1 MIYRKI
7 PIKQITRKTVKS
19 DVYNYTALYDL
30 ALDPNSNK
38 YFISIFYMLN
48 DSIDVQLSVT
58 KTIDTRYIKQIYC
71 SNLDVFTI
79 LTVDGMLRQLKQE
92 FWDKYNITVATENDT
107 FKELIRELQN
117 TLISTFEFE
126 NY

>member
-1 MIYRKI
+1 MMYRRF
-7 PIKQITRKTVKS
+7 PIEQITRKTVKS
-19 DVYNYTALYDL
+19 DIHNYTALYDIS
-30 ALDPNSNK
+30 LDPNSYK
-38 YFISIFYMLN
+38 YFISLFYMLN

-58 KTIDTRYIKQIYC
+58 KTIDTNYIKQIYY
-71 SNLDVFTI
+71 SNLDVFAI

-92 FWDKYNITVATENDT
+92 FWDKYSIAIATDNDT

-117 TLISTFEFE
+117 TLISTFE

>member
-1 MIYRKI
+1 MMYRRF
-7 PIKQITRKTVKS
+7 PIEQITRKTVKS
-19 DVYNYTALYDL
+19 DIHNYTALYDISC
-30 ALDPNSNK
+30 DPNSNK
-38 YFISIFYMLN
+38 YFISLFYMLN

-58 KTIDTRYIKQIYC
+58 KTIDTNYIKQIYC
-71 SNLDVFTI
+71 SNLDVFVI

-92 FWDKYNITVATENDT
+92 FWDKYSIAIATDNDT

-117 TLISTFEFE
+117 VLVSMFE

>member
-1 MIYRKI
+1 MMYRQF
-7 PIKQITRKTVKS
+7 PIEPITRRTVKS
-19 DVYNYTALYDL
+19 DIHNYTALYDIS
-30 ALDPNSNK
+30 LDLNSNK
-38 YFISIFYMLN
+38 YFISLFYMLN

-58 KTIDTRYIKQIYC
+58 KTIDTNYIKQIYY
-71 SNLDVFTI
+71 SNLDVFAA

-92 FWDKYNITVATENDT
+92 FWDKYSIAVATENDT

-117 TLISTFEFE
+117 ALISTFE

>member
-1 MIYRKI
+1 MMYRRF
-7 PIKQITRKTVKS
+7 PIEQITRKTVKS
-19 DVYNYTALYDL
+19 DIHNYTALYDISFDL
-30 ALDPNSNK
+30 NSNK
-38 YFISIFYMLN
+38 YFISLFYMLN

-58 KTIDTRYIKQIYC
+58 KAIDTNYIKQIYC
-71 SNLDVFTI
+71 SNLDVFAI

-92 FWDKYNITVATENDT
+92 FLDKYGIAVATENDT

-117 TLISTFEFE
+117 TLISTFE